1 MTDQQLNNP
10 LHGIT
15 LEMML
20 RDMVERFGWEG
31 LARDMKSR
39 CFSIDPSIKS
49 ALNFLR
55 KTPWARRKFEE
66 LYLISI
72 APDTRAHRGGRRTPT

>member
-1 MTDQQLNNP
+1 MRDRTQPNNP

-20 RDMVERFGWEG
+20 RDMVDRFGWEG

-55 KTPWARRKFEE
+55 KTPWARKQFED
-66 LYLISI
+66 LYLRSM
-72 APDTRAHRGGRRTPT
+72 RGPGR

>member
-1 MTDQQLNNP
+1 MTNTQPDNP

-20 RDMVERFGWEG
+20 RDMVDRYGWEG

-39 CFSIDPSIKS
+39 CFRIDPSIKS

-55 KTPWARRKFEE
+55 KTPWARKQFED

-72 APDTRAHRGGRRTPT
+72 GRSGP